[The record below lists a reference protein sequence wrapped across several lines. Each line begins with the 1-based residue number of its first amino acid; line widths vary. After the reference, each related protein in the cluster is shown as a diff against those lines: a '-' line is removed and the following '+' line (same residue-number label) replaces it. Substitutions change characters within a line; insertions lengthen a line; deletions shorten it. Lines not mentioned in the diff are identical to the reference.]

1 MRISDWS
8 SDVCS
13 SDLVTGLKRMDKMTV
28 YAVALDQQSRA
39 MPLVDLEEVRQKLL
53 RYGWIEDAHV
63 SRRLPDTLLI
73 QIDERKPAAIWQDNG
88 QLTLNDA
95 SGVLLEPVAPAAM
108 PPLPLLDRKSD

>member
-1 MRISDWS
+1 
-8 SDVCS
+8 
-13 SDLVTGLKRMDKMTV
+13 MDKMTF

-73 QIDERKPAAIWQDNG
+73 QIDERTPAAIWQDNG
-88 QLTLNDA
+88 QLTLIDARSEEHTSELQSLMRNSYAVFCLKKKNDN
-95 SGVLLEPVAPAAM
+95 
-108 PPLPLLDRKSD
+108 